1 MGKWLLKMGIM
12 VAVGLGLTYVEG
24 KMLNHLVFGD
34 VHKEIDDQKTD
45 GDSKVVLN
53 ETEYEVR

>member
-24 KMLNHLVFGD
+24 KMLNRLLWAVPK
-34 VHKEIDDQKTD
+34 KEDEPTNGKNQ
-45 GDSKVVLN
+45 KVVLN
-53 ETEYEVR
+53 QEDYKVE